1 MFKVESNGF
10 FKNHILDIDYAED
23 IEFNDFE
30 KDDSINV
37 MVDNYDFSI
46 NDLKDLKSIGK
57 LKRNPLLDHY
67 ITEEEYEQLAVNY
80 YIVYNRQS
88 DLLKVVIS
96 IYDFDFAYDEI
107 VLFLMTFD
115 RQIDII
121 INTKEEHDLIIGKLD
136 DYCRHLGYKDLK
148 DFFEKECDN
157 VIGGNK

>member
-96 IYDFDFAYDEI
+96 IYDFDFADDEI